1 MTAPPLFVNGRFA
14 AQTLSGVQR
23 FCVEITAA
31 LHALHPERVKLLLPP
46 GAVAA
51 LPGAENVGRRHG
63 QAWEQW
69 ELPRYAAD
77 GVLINLGNTAPL
89 RARRQLVVIHD
100 AGVFASPEAYP
111 LKFRLWYKFMQ
122 GVLARAGRQIVTVS
136 EFSRTEIIQKLH
148 ARPEHVAVI
157 PEGADHIHKVAA
169 DDAVLRQ
176 HGLAPG
182 RFVLV
187 VGNLA
192 AHKNLP
198 ALGVLAKLLAARG
211 MHLVIT
217 GGLSGPAF
225 QAESKYHLPEPAR
238 YVGRVSDEALKA
250 LYQAAACFVFPSRYE
265 GFGLPAVEAM
275 ACGCPVAA
283 ADIPALRECCG
294 DAAVYCDPYSPDDIA
309 ARVAEVI
316 DSEAL
321 QTKLRA
327 AGPEH
332 TRGMTWDR
340 AARQLDDIISRLE

>member
-1 MTAPPLFVNGRFA
+1 MNPLPIYVNGRFA

-23 FCVEITAA
+23 FCVEITTA
-31 LHALHPERVKLLLPP
+31 LHELHPERVRLLLPP

-51 LPGAENVGRRHG
+51 LPGAVNVGRLHG
-63 QAWEQW
+63 QAWEQG

-77 GVLINLGNTAPL
+77 GLLINLGNTAPL

-111 LKFRLWYKFMQ
+111 WKFRLWYKFMQ
-122 GVLARAGRQIVTVS
+122 GVLARKFAQIVTVS
-136 EFSRTEIIQKLH
+136 EFSRREIIEKLH
-148 ARPEHVAVI
+148 ARPENVAVI
-157 PEGADHIHKVAA
+157 PEGADHIHKVAP
-169 DDAVLRQ
+169 DDSVLRQ

-198 ALGVLAKLLAARG
+198 ALGALARLLAARN
-211 MHLVIT
+211 MQLVIT
-217 GGLSGPAF
+217 GGLAGPAF
-225 QAESKYHLPEPAR
+225 QAESKYHLPEPAL

-275 ACGCPVAA
+275 ACGCPVVA

-294 DAAVYCDPYSPDDIA
+294 EAAVYCDPYSPEDIA

-316 DSEAL
+316 ASETL
-321 QTKLRA
+321 QARLRA

-332 TRGMTWDR
+332 TRGLTWNR
-340 AARQLDDIISRLE
+340 AARQLYDIVNRI